1 MDERV
6 QIFISSHKPCE
17 RAESGF
23 VRTVMQA
30 DVIRDLEGGDEKDRF
45 MAAHANEFCELLTQY
60 WAWKRCGAPY
70 VGFGHYR
77 RYFAFAAVAAD
88 GDGIV
93 RRVSLN
99 AETVRE
105 LALADDAAIAGAL
118 DGCDV
123 LAPYPVEYP
132 VGSAYRQ
139 YKNSDVLNIEDLDAV
154 LGIIERDYP
163 EYRAAAKK
171 YMRGRRLYYC
181 NMFVM
186 RRELFLSYSEW
197 LFAVLFRFYGRKDM
211 RAAGY
216 TAAQLR
222 TPGHLGERLFGV
234 WLTHYLAHGGKVAHR
249 RILYFEHTPAP
260 ASFSPAFPRDNVP
273 VFFATNARFAPFTA
287 AGLVSLVRTSSP
299 ARNYDVVV
307 LSGDLAQADR
317 EKLLSLTAHRKNF
330 SLRFFDPCGAMEGY
344 ALREKENIS
353 RETYFRLAIP
363 ELFPCYDKVLYL
375 DSDLIVRR
383 DVGELFD
390 TELGDN
396 YLAGAPDVCHAGN
409 VNGFDPSLAQYFA
422 KFGYADVMKLINAG
436 VLVMNTAALRR
447 DFSCAY
453 LLDFARQGNF
463 LFQDQDVLNLLCE
476 GRIVFLDVGWN
487 FTADPEGSYRAEA
500 RSFAPAEYSRGWMRA
515 ASDICICHYAGNE
528 KPWRTPS
535 AQYAEFFWENFRL
548 TPYYEGFLLRPAP
561 EKAGRARRAF
571 DAFVLAV
578 LPKGTRRRA
587 VVKKLYHLLRRRRR
601 TAVPLGDEALA
612 QF

>member
-139 YKNSDVLNIEDLDAV
+139 YKNSDVLNVEDLDAV

-163 EYRAAAKK
+163 EYRAAAKR

-222 TPGHLGERLFGV
+222 TPGHLGERLFGI
-234 WLTHYLAHGGKVAHR
+234 WLTRLQMQGGAKIRHCRMAVFENAESMPPLLPEAGALPLFLPATARSAPFAAAALRSAALSSAQKISAVFLDNGVSEADRDRLAASVADCSNVSVR
-249 RILYFEHTPAP
+249 FAEAARVFAPCAASRRDVTADPSRLPAAFPAFGRILWSDGF
-260 ASFSPAFPRDNVP
+260 
-273 VFFATNARFAPFTA
+273 
-287 AGLVSLVRTSSP
+287 SLVR
-299 ARNYDVVV
+299 
-307 LSGDLAQADR
+307 AD
-317 EKLLSLTAHRKNF
+317 
-330 SLRFFDPCGAMEGY
+330 
-344 ALREKENIS
+344 I
-353 RETYFRLAIP
+353 
-363 ELFPCYDKVLYL
+363 
-375 DSDLIVRR
+375 
-383 DVGELFD
+383 
-390 TELGDN
+390 
-396 YLAGAPDVCHAGN
+396 
-409 VNGFDPSLAQYFA
+409 
-422 KFGYADVMKLINAG
+422 
-436 VLVMNTAALRR
+436 
-447 DFSCAY
+447 
-453 LLDFARQGNF
+453 
-463 LFQDQDVLNLLCE
+463 
-476 GRIVFLDVGWN
+476 
-487 FTADPEGSYRAEA
+487 
-500 RSFAPAEYSRGWMRA
+500 AEYAAGEGVIDLSARGEQM
-515 ASDICICHYAGNE
+515 
-528 KPWRTPS
+528 
-535 AQYAEFFWENFRL
+535 
-548 TPYYEGFLLRPAP
+548 PA
-561 EKAGRARRAF
+561 RARREYYPTKGYSEYFRSVFRGTAF
-571 DAFVLAV
+571 YGEKDRAEKCGAERNLFWRALFRVFPEGGKFGCFLRKV
-578 LPKGTRRRA
+578 RR
-587 VVKKLYHLLRRRRR
+587 HLKR
-601 TAVPLGDEALA
+601 
-612 QF
+612 

>member
-1 MDERV
+1 MEKIRFY
-6 QIFISSHKPCE
+6 ITCHKPCATVE
-17 RAESGF
+17 NEVVRPVSQQALAAQLARGDAQDAF
-23 VRTVMQA
+23 V
-30 DVIRDLEGGDEKDRF
+30 
-45 MAAHANEFCELLTQY
+45 AAHADSFCELVTQY
-60 WAWKRCGAPY
+60 WAWKYDDAEV

-77 RYFAFAAVAAD
+77 RYFDFSGTGRAD
-88 GDGIV
+88 GYNVV
-93 RRVSLN
+93 RAGYLTPASAARYALSDEEAVRAAATE
-99 AETVRE
+99 AEVIAPQPYECLARSVRSQYARAE
-105 LALADDAAIAGAL
+105 HLHAEDLALAEEIIAELHPQYLPAARRYL
-118 DGCDV
+118 
-123 LAPYPVEYP
+123 
-132 VGSAYRQ
+132 S
-139 YKNSDVLNIEDLDAV
+139 
-154 LGIIERDYP
+154 
-163 EYRAAAKK
+163 
-171 YMRGRRLYYC
+171 GRRMYTC
-181 NMFVM
+181 NMFFM
-186 RRELFLSYSEW
+186 RRGLFAKYSAW
-197 LFAVLFRFYGRKDM
+197 LFSVLFEFCRRRDM
-211 RAAGY
+211 RRYSAEA
-216 TAAQLR
+216 LR

-260 ASFSPAFPRDNVP
+260 AALSPAFPRDNVP

-287 AGLVSLVRTSSP
+287 AALVSLVRTSSP

-548 TPYYEGFLLRPAP
+548 TPYYEGFLLRPVP